1 MDGAIVKELLLSD
14 GYQLVDIASKLNIT
28 PQDLQSK
35 LRSKDLKTSFLVEIS
50 NAINKSVYYFL
61 EKGDIKPEV
70 GNNSIGWAIVDD
82 EKRNVKKTP
91 HFQNVAESVA
101 KNVANQKLEK
111 RHTFEGEEKTKSA
124 KKVNKKNV
132 DLNVDQN
139 VTKPN
144 VQKKST
150 NEEVSEVE

>member
-82 EKRNVKKTP
+82 EKRNVKKNATLSKCGGKCGKECGKPKVRKTP
-91 HFQNVAESVA
+91 HF
-101 KNVANQKLEK
+101 
-111 RHTFEGEEKTKSA
+111 
-124 KKVNKKNV
+124 
-132 DLNVDQN
+132 
-139 VTKPN
+139 
-144 VQKKST
+144 
-150 NEEVSEVE
+150 